1 MVSGVSHLEPILAFD
16 IETYGSWETLS
27 PDLQAYLNAR
37 DRKSGRDPDGPSSSR
52 GRVGLLPGVAQV
64 IAIGLWSAP
73 GAGIRLSLV
82 PDLASGR
89 EETRSGDYEHVRF
102 REERS
107 LLDHFWALLGAAV
120 SRGDRLVTFN
130 GRGFD
135 GPVLTLRSAVVGV
148 APTVD
153 LIGDRRAL
161 RPHCDLA
168 QLLSFFGA
176 SRGNYSLSYWCN
188 VFGVA
193 SPKDSMTGADVG
205 AAFERGD
212 YDGISRYALAD
223 ALAAGEIFRRL
234 EPTVLPVF
242 EASAN

>member
-1 MVSGVSHLEPILAFD
+1 MSSLEPILAFD
-16 IETYGSWETLS
+16 IETYASWEALS
-27 PDLQAYLNAR
+27 PDLQEYLDRR
-37 DRKSGRDPDGPSSSR
+37 DRKSGRDPEGPNATR

-64 IAIGLWSAP
+64 IAIGLWSGP
-73 GAGIRLSLV
+73 GTGTRLSLV
-82 PDLASGR
+82 PNLGTPR
-89 EETRSGDYEHVRF
+89 EESRSGDYEHVRF
-102 REERS
+102 KSERD

-120 SRGDRLVTFN
+120 ANGERLVTFN

-135 GPVLTLRSAVVGV
+135 GPVLTLRSAVLGV

-168 QLLSFFGA
+168 QVLSFFGA
-176 SRGNYSLSYWCN
+176 SRSNYSLNYWCG

-193 SPKDSMTGADVG
+193 SPKTSMTGADVG
-205 AAFERGD
+205 DAFERGD
-212 YDGISRYALAD
+212 YDAISRYALAD

-234 EPTVLPVF
+234 EPTVLPVL
-242 EASAN
+242 EAPPA